1 MYPHFGQ
8 TPPSTP
14 HLSAEHDG
22 YIIFL
27 DPTRLDDGGGIRVM
41 LRKSKAQYHR
51 SCCLMFNN
59 TKLESVRKREAE
71 NTQSVE
77 Y

>member
-1 MYPHFGQ
+1 MCFPTFIKFIKLKIDYFIIKEKKMYPHFGQ

-27 DPTRLDDGGGIRVM
+27 DPTRLMMVV
-41 LRKSKAQYHR
+41 H
-51 SCCLMFNN
+51 
-59 TKLESVRKREAE
+59 
-71 NTQSVE
+71 
-77 Y
+77 